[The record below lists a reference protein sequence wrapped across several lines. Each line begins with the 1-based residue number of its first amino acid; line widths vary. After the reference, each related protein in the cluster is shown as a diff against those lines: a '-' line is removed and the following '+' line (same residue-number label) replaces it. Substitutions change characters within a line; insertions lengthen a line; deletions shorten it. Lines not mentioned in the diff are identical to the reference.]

1 MSQAQPAVLT
11 QIGGVPVLILK
22 EGTTRTVGKEA
33 IRLNIMV
40 ARAISETIKTTLGPK
55 GMDKML
61 IDSLG
66 DITVSNDG
74 ATILDEIDV
83 QHPIAKLLVEISKA
97 QDDEVGDGTTTA
109 VVLAGALLK
118 EAEHLLNKDIHPT
131 IIISGYKKALEK
143 AIEVLKKRAIKVD
156 INDYDT
162 LKKVAL
168 TAMHGKA
175 VAGVKDYFADIAVKA
190 VKQIAEERDGKYVA
204 DIDYIQIIKKQG
216 GSLFDTKLIYGVVID
231 KEVVHPGMPK
241 RIEKAKIALLDCPL
255 EIEKTEIDAEIRIN
269 DPSQMKAFIE
279 EEERLLKEMV
289 KKIKETGA
297 NVVFVQKGI
306 DDIAQHYLAK
316 EGILAVRRVKKSDME
331 KLARATG
338 ARIVTR
344 VDDLSPKDLGEAEL
358 VEERKVAEEKMVFV
372 EGCKNPK
379 AVSILI
385 RGGLEKVVDEAER
398 SLIDALS
405 VVADVIEEPYI
416 LPGGGAPEVEIAK
429 VLREYAAEI
438 GGKEQLAIEAFA
450 NAVEVIPRALA
461 ENSGL
466 DPIDILAELRA
477 AHEQPEGWK
486 MGINVY
492 TGKVCDML
500 SEGIIE
506 PLIVKTHA
514 VRSAVEAASMIL
526 RIDDIIAASRLEEK
540 EKEKGEKKFY

>member
-22 EGTTRTVGKEA
+22 EGTSRTVGKEA

-143 AIEVLKKRAIKVD
+143 AIEVLRKRAIKVD

-216 GSLFDTKLIYGVVID
+216 GSLFDTKLIYGVVVD

-289 KKIKETGA
+289 KKIKERGA

-331 KLARATG
+331 KLSRATG

-405 VVADVIEEPYI
+405 VVADVIEEPYV

-477 AHEQPEGWK
+477 AHEQPDGWK
-486 MGINVY
+486 MGINVH

-500 SEGIIE
+500 AEGVIE

-514 VRSAVEAASMIL
+514 LRSAVEAASMIL

-540 EKEKGEKKFY
+540 EKEKGEKKFE